1 MKIWQKTIGEIEINL
16 KKGQINHKIM
26 HIIILLMCVCFHWR
40 SKGWLTTYK
49 SLHIVAHSR
58 SVVVTSW
65 TKGSSVGM
73 TVSFCLQWQRM
84 ILFIS
89 FFTAIVSRLP
99 FPLHIKA
106 RIILPYTQRE
116 LQITWTSRYSCYI
129 TPFCSE
135 FSWKFSLSVSCIVAA
150 VTGG

>member
-1 MKIWQKTIGEIEINL
+1 MNMKIWPKTIGEIEIN
-16 KKGQINHKIM
+16 KKRQINHRIM
-26 HIIILLMCVCFHWR
+26 HIILLLMCVCFHWR

-84 ILFIS
+84 IFLLF
-89 FFTAIVSRLP
+89 FFTVIVSRLP
-99 FPLHIKA
+99 FPLHIKV

-116 LQITWTSRYSCYI
+116 LQIAWTSRYSCYI
-129 TPFCSE
+129 TPFCLE
-135 FSWKFSLSVSCIVAA
+135 FSWKTRAQLA
-150 VTGG
+150 VL

>member
-1 MKIWQKTIGEIEINL
+1 MTKNNWWNRNKH

-84 ILFIS
+84 ILFYLFF
-89 FFTAIVSRLP
+89 FFTVISSRLP

-116 LQITWTSRYSCYI
+116 LQIAWTSRYSCYI

>member
-1 MKIWQKTIGEIEINL
+1 MTKKIGEIEIN
-16 KKGQINHKIM
+16 KKQQIKHKIM
-26 HIIILLMCVCFHWR
+26 HINLLMCHTCCVCFHWR
-40 SKGWLTTYK
+40 SDGWLTTYK

-84 ILFIS
+84 ILFIY
-89 FFTAIVSRLP
+89 FFTVTVSCLP

-106 RIILPYTQRE
+106 RIILPYTKRE
-116 LQITWTSRYSCYI
+116 LQIAWTSRYCCYI
-129 TPFCSE
+129 TPFCLE
-135 FSWKFSLSVSCIVAA
+135 FSWKTGAQLA
-150 VTGG
+150 VL